1 MKHIKLF
8 EALINEDFVNEGLIQ
23 PGAYAEDFK
32 KFMQRML
39 KKSGEAN
46 MTPDHYGFVLS
57 TLWDVHM
64 KKAKL
69 KNKVGRLAVRLK
81 WKTYNIEN
89 GRMLGDLDLQPLA
102 KRFAGTWERNNYTG
116 GDYDGIAECMKECI
130 ITNRYKFHEG
140 TENGL
145 FW

>member
-1 MKHIKLF
+1 
-8 EALINEDFVNEGLIQ
+8 
-23 PGAYAEDFK
+23 
-32 KFMQRML
+32 
-39 KKSGEAN
+39 
-46 MTPDHYGFVLS
+46 
-57 TLWDVHM
+57 
-64 KKAKL
+64 
-69 KNKVGRLAVRLK
+69 
-81 WKTYNIEN
+81 
-89 GRMLGDLDLQPLA
+89 MLGDLDLQPLA